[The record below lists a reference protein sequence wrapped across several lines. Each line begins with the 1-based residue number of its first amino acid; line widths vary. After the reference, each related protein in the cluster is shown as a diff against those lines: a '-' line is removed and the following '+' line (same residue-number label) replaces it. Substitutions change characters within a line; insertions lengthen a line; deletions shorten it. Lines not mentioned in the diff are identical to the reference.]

1 MRYLLYTLA
10 GFGGLVLLAL
20 ITLFIMSHRRSAG
33 AVAGSIEINSPP
45 EEVWLWIS
53 EPQRLKQW
61 VSWLV
66 EVRPENDVAGVGG
79 KRTWVMDDPNMK
91 QMVEIQGE
99 VTRYDPPHQLEIH
112 IDAKMGFSGDM
123 TYTLTDLGGGKTRL
137 DTAGKYSYNHWFAR
151 LMEPVVTPQ
160 AKKKQRADLE
170 TLKRK
175 AESGA

>member
-1 MRYLLYTLA
+1 MKYVLYALA
-10 GFGGLVLLAL
+10 GFGGLILVAL
-20 ITLFIMSHRRSAG
+20 VTLFLLSRRSSAG
-33 AVAGSIEINSPP
+33 MAASSIEINSPP

-53 EPQRLKQW
+53 EPQRLKEW

-66 EVRPENDVAGVGG
+66 EVRQENAVSGVGA
-79 KRTWVMDDPNMK
+79 KETWVMDDPNMK
-91 QMVEIQGE
+91 QKIEIQGE
-99 VTRYDPPHQLEIH
+99 VTRFEPPRTLGIH
-112 IDAKMGFSGDM
+112 IDAKMGFSGDV

-160 AKKKQRADLE
+160 AKKKQRSDLE